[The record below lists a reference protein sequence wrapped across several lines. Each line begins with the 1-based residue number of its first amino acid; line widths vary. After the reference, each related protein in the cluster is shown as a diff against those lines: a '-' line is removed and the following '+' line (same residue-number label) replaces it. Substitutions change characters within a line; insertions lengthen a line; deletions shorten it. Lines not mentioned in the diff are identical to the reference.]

1 MVGSSAQAA
10 TRTTRSEA
18 RRGSDMRGA
27 HCSARAASMSIKPG
41 DLTRAPRALSVR
53 GSGCRT
59 DASVC
64 RMQRPPNGD
73 ITPRMSVT
81 ETTAK
86 CRGTV
91 RQVDRSDARRVHQD
105 SEQVGDVQ
113 SELEKNGH
121 MDRAVKLLAELGEDP
136 TCPRA
141 RTSKSFASRTAPST
155 HAGHL
160 HRHPRRPAA
169 SRATR

>member
-1 MVGSSAQAA
+1 MVGSSAVQAA

-27 HCSARAASMSIKPG
+27 HCSGRAASASIKPG
-41 DLTRAPRALSVR
+41 DLIRAPPALSVR

-64 RMQRPPNGD
+64 RMQPPRNGD

-86 CRGTV
+86 WV
-91 RQVDRSDARRVHQD
+91 E
-105 SEQVGDVQ
+105 EQF
-113 SELEKNGH
+113 EKSI
-121 MDRAVKLLAELGEDP
+121 VP
-136 TCPRA
+136 T
-141 RTSKSFASRTAPST
+141 
-155 HAGHL
+155 L
-160 HRHPRRPAA
+160 VEYI
-169 SRATR
+169 